1 MMHYICERCGADFAE
16 PRVHTCV
23 DRSAGCRTV
32 VREYLCP
39 ECGQP
44 DIVHADLCPKCEKPK
59 PEDQRLCRECMGSLI
74 RRFCAFADELTAE
87 EEEALDDLLD
97 GESVTAR
104 HDWNIR

>member
-1 MMHYICERCGADFAE
+1 MIHYLCEICGTAFDE
-16 PRVHTCV
+16 PCVHTYV
-23 DRSAGCRTV
+23 DRTVDCLAV
-32 VREYLCP
+32 VREPLCP
-39 ECGQP
+39 ACGQP
-44 DIVHADLCPKCEKPK
+44 DIVQADLCPKCQSPK
-59 PEDQRLCRECMGSLI
+59 PEDQCLCRECMGSLI